1 MVKLKDDQGHFTFL
15 AKVIGMISATVTVL
29 VVLGGAAFQVDERH
43 AHTIDVD
50 KDINTLSIDVA
61 GQFKAIDD
69 SRQVADLQNALN
81 LTLVRLDILEDRLF
95 REQQKENPSQ
105 EYVNKLKND
114 IRKLNKQYDQI
125 NEQLLAK

>member
-1 MVKLKDDQGHFTFL
+1 MVKLKDDKGHFTFL
-15 AKVIGMISATVTVL
+15 SKVIVMIGGTVTLL
-29 VVLGGAAFQVDERH
+29 VAIGTAAFQVDDRH
-43 AHTIDVD
+43 AHTIE
-50 KDINTLSIDVA
+50 VA
-61 GQFKAIDD
+61 GQFKAIND
-69 SRQVADLQNALN
+69 SRQVTDLQNALN

-105 EYVNKLKND
+105 EYVQKLKSD

>member
-15 AKVIGMISATVTVL
+15 AKVIGMISAAVTVL
-29 VVLGGAAFQVDERH
+29 VVLGGAAFNIDERH
-43 AHTIDVD
+43 AHT
-50 KDINTLSIDVA
+50 IDVA

-69 SRQVADLQNALN
+69 SREVANLQNALN

-95 REQQKENPSQ
+95 REQQKTNPSQ
-105 EYVNKLKND
+105 EYINKLKAD
-114 IRKLNKQYDQI
+114 IRKLNKQYDLI